1 LKIIG
6 FVGMPASGKSEAAI
20 VARELRIPVVAM
32 GDIVRAY
39 MQDLG
44 VKVDEKNVGFI
55 ANKLRKERG
64 MDVIAKMC
72 IPVIQRQR
80 SDVVVIDGIRGYAEV
95 LAYKSEFSEDFISIA
110 IEASPEL
117 RYQRTKK
124 RARSDDAM
132 DYESFK
138 TKDERELGWGLKE
151 ALDNADLRILNQGPL
166 EEFRSLISNILIKQ
180 FDVEIPFKVINVNI
194 NIKTPLH
201 PTESKDKV
209 ETAIR
214 NIFPDASLSQTNE
227 CIVGTSNS
235 IKTFGE
241 LLKSQRIRSTAR
253 MELLKRL
260 SSNAFEFTLNKQAAF
275 MGKVNFSRDSLGPIY
290 VRVQIDAPKSIV
302 DSIAPESTI

>member
-1 LKIIG
+1 
-6 FVGMPASGKSEAAI
+6 MPASGKSEAAI
-20 VARELRIPVVAM
+20 VARGLGIPVVAM
-32 GDIVRAY
+32 GDTVRAY

-55 ANKLRKERG
+55 ANKLREERG

-72 IPVIQRQR
+72 IPIIQRQR
-80 SDVVVIDGIRGYAEV
+80 SDIVVIDGIRGYAEV
-95 LAYKSEFSEDFISIA
+95 LAYKSEFGQDFISIA
-110 IEASPEL
+110 IEASPEQ

-138 TKDERELGWGLKE
+138 TKDERELSWGLKE
-151 ALDNADLRILNQGPL
+151 ALDNADLRILNHGPL
-166 EEFRSLISNILIKQ
+166 EDFRSLISNILIKQ
-180 FDVEIPFKVINVNI
+180 FDVEIPFKVINININI

-209 ETAIR
+209 EKAIR

-260 SSNAFEFTLNKQAAF
+260 SSDAFEFTLNKQAAF
-275 MGKVNFSRDSLGPIY
+275 MGKVNFSKDSLGPIY

>member
-1 LKIIG
+1 
-6 FVGMPASGKSEAAI
+6 MPASGKSEAAI
-20 VARELRIPVVAM
+20 VARGLGIPVVAM
-32 GDIVRAY
+32 GDIVLAY
-39 MQDLG
+39 MQDRG
-44 VKVDEKNVGFI
+44 VMVDEKNVGFI
-55 ANKLRKERG
+55 ANKLREERG

-80 SDVVVIDGIRGYAEV
+80 SAVVVIDGIRGHAEV
-95 LAYKSEFSEDFISIA
+95 LAYKSEFDEDFISIA

-124 RARSDDAM
+124 RARSDDAI

-138 TKDERELGWGLKE
+138 TKDERELSWGLKE
-151 ALDNADLRILNQGPL
+151 ALDNADLRILNQGSL
-166 EEFRSLISNILIKQ
+166 EEFRSLMSNILIKQ
-180 FDVEIPFKVINVNI
+180 FDVEIPFKVININIDI

-214 NIFPDASLSQTNE
+214 NIFPDASLSQTNG

-241 LLKSQRIRSTAR
+241 LLKSQRIRSAAR
-253 MELLKRL
+253 IELLKRL
-260 SSNAFEFTLNKQAAF
+260 SSDAFEFTLNKQAAF
-275 MGKVNFSRDSLGPIY
+275 MGKVNFSKDSLGPIY
-290 VRVQIDAPKSIV
+290 VRVQTDASKFII

>member
-1 LKIIG
+1 MKIIG

-20 VARELRIPVVAM
+20 VARELDIPVVAM

-39 MQDLG
+39 MLDLG
-44 VKVDEKNVGFI
+44 MKVDEKNVGFI
-55 ANKLRKERG
+55 ANKLREERG

-80 SDVVVIDGIRGYAEV
+80 TDVVVIDGIRGHAEV
-95 LAYKSEFSEDFISIA
+95 LAYKSEFGEDFISIA

-138 TKDERELGWGLKE
+138 TKDQRELSWGLEE

-180 FDVEIPFKVINVNI
+180 FDAEIPFKLINI
-194 NIKTPLH
+194 KIKTPLH

-214 NIFPDASLSQTNE
+214 NIFPDASLSQSNE
-227 CIVGTSNS
+227 CIIGTSNS

-275 MGKVNFSRDSLGPIY
+275 MRKVNFSKDSLGPIY
-290 VRVQIDAPKSIV
+290 VRVQIDAPKSII
-302 DSIAPESTI
+302 DSIAPECTI